1 MKDSPV
7 YRFIA
12 LFIALSLLDACAHV
26 HGGARERDSH
36 RLVVGVLEE
45 PDRLDPLL
53 GNLVADN
60 DAFALAFD
68 GLVRFGP
75 GGTIV
80 PDLATDVPSRAN
92 GGISAD
98 GKTITYRLRRGI
110 RWQDG
115 APFTS
120 RDVVFTWRALVDP
133 HNLVPAHGE
142 YDRIA
147 AMNAVDPYTVRMRLR
162 TPYAPALALFALG
175 KQGAIVPA
183 HLLEGRD
190 LSRPEFESH
199 PVGTGPYCIV
209 AWRHGDSIDFARSP
223 YTQKRPYFDRVRLR
237 FFPNEQ
243 ALAIAAQTHEVD
255 VALSL
260 SPQIVR
266 ELRTANG
273 LSIASTPTYEFEH
286 LTFNLRKD
294 SGPQSDP
301 AVRRAFARAIDVH
314 RYAKTVFS
322 GRAGLAPLDQAPWS
336 WAVAPNVDF
345 YPYDPPRARRELLAA
360 GYKLPVALTIV
371 STAGN
376 DNRSRLEIAMQ
387 SDLARAG
394 IALTIKNVPAN
405 LMLARQADGGI
416 LTGGRFEIALFTFA
430 ATSPDPNDERYVT
443 TAAIPPNGVN
453 MAAYS
458 DPIVDR
464 MVSAAAAT
472 YDRRSR
478 AALYS
483 RIQQALIADL
493 PFYTVAWM
501 PQIIVSNANVRGVAP
516 VPIGSALVTV
526 TTWRRASP

>member
-1 MKDSPV
+1 MH
-7 YRFIA
+7 R
-12 LFIALSLLDACAHV
+12 LIALSIALALLNACAHA
-26 HGGARERDSH
+26 GARASDPH

-53 GNLVADN
+53 GNLVAD
-60 DAFALAFD
+60 DDVFALAFD

-75 GGTIV
+75 DGAIV
-80 PDLATDVPSRAN
+80 PDLATEVPSRAD

-98 GKTITYRLRRGI
+98 GKTITYRLRHDV

-120 RDVVFTWRALVDP
+120 RDVLFTWRALIDP

-147 AMNAVDPYTVRMRLR
+147 AMTAPDPYTVQMRLNA
-162 TPYAPALALFALG
+162 PFAPALALFAGG

-190 LSRPEFESH
+190 LSRGDFESN
-199 PVGTGPYCIV
+199 PVGTGPYRV
-209 AWRHGDSIDFARSP
+209 VSWRRGDSIEFERSQYAREQP
-223 YTQKRPYFDRVRLR
+223 FFDRVQLR

-255 VALSL
+255 VALGL
-260 SPQIVR
+260 SPQSVR
-266 ELRTANG
+266 TLESASG
-273 LSIASTPTYEFEH
+273 LSIASAPTYEFEH
-286 LTFNLRKD
+286 VTFNMRRN
-294 SGPQSDP
+294 SGPQTD
-301 AVRRAFARAIDVH
+301 AVVRRAFAAAIDVR
-314 RYAKTVFS
+314 RYAQTVFS

-336 WAVAPNVDF
+336 WALAPDVR
-345 YPYDPPRARRELLAA
+345 YYRYDPQAARRALLAA

-376 DNRSRLEIAMQ
+376 DRRTRLEIAMQ

-394 IALTIKNVPAN
+394 IALSIKNVPAS

-416 LTGGRFEIALFTFA
+416 LTGGHFQVALFTFA
-430 ATSPDPNDERYVT
+430 ATSPDPDDERYVT
-443 TAAIPPNGVN
+443 SAAIPPNGVN

-458 DPIVDR
+458 NPMVDR
-464 MVSAAAAT
+464 MVSDAAAT
-472 YDRRSR
+472 YDRRAR
-478 AALYS
+478 AKLYG

-493 PFYTVAWM
+493 PFYTLAWTPQVVVAG
-501 PQIIVSNANVRGVAP
+501 NDVRGIVP
-516 VPIGSALVTV
+516 LPIGSSLWMVATA
-526 TTWRRASP
+526 TRTAK

>member
-1 MKDSPV
+1 M

-12 LFIALSLLDACAHV
+12 LFVALLLLAACAH
-26 HGGARERDSH
+26 GTGARDSH

-80 PDLATDVPSRAN
+80 PDLATEVPSRAN

-98 GKTITYRLRRGI
+98 GKTITYRLRHGV

-147 AMNAVDPYTVRMRLR
+147 TMTAPDAYTVAMHLR
-162 TPYAPALALFALG
+162 APYAPAPALFALA

-183 HLLEGRD
+183 HLLEGRE
-190 LSRPEFESH
+190 LSRADFESH
-199 PVGTGPYCIV
+199 PVGTGPYRVV
-209 AWRHGDSIDFARSP
+209 AWRRGDSIDFTRSP
-223 YTQKRPYFDRVRLR
+223 FARERPYFDRVQLR
-237 FFPNEQ
+237 FYPNEQ

-255 VALSL
+255 VALGL
-260 SPQIVR
+260 SPQTVR
-266 ELRTANG
+266 RLRNAGG
-273 LSIASTPTYEFEH
+273 LTIASAPTYEFEQ

-294 SGPQSDP
+294 SGPQTDP
-301 AVRRAFARAIDVH
+301 VVRRAFARAIDVR
-314 RYAKTVFS
+314 RYAQTVFS

-336 WAVAPNVDF
+336 WALASGVRF
-345 YPYDPPRARRELLAA
+345 YPYDPQRARRELLAA

-416 LTGGRFEIALFTFA
+416 LTGGRFQVALFTFA
-430 ATSPDPNDERYVT
+430 ATSPDPNDERYIT

-458 DPIVDR
+458 NPLIDR
-464 MVSAAAAT
+464 MAAAGVAT
-472 YDRRSR
+472 YDRRTR
-478 AALYS
+478 AGLYS
-483 RIQQALIADL
+483 RIQQTLIADL
-493 PFYTVAWM
+493 PFYTLAWM
-501 PQIIVSNANVRGVAP
+501 PQIIVSGRDLRGITP
-516 VPIGSALVTV
+516 LPIGSALAT
-526 TTWRRASP
+526 ASAWQRDIARP